1 MIPASVRARVHTL
14 FAIAF
19 GTLPALA
26 QSSDRD
32 WNQARGNSAG
42 TARTEFAPVRVTPV
56 PVWKQPLG
64 VLACEPVAWAGVVYA
79 IATDAKGARKLHA
92 LDVATGLPV
101 AKAATLPAKGAL
113 HAAVWQGTVVVTS
126 PEAVV
131 FYSARGD
138 QLAPR
143 ERKLTGD
150 FPSAP
155 TIHAGLAYVCG
166 LKPGTTEPT
175 IEVAD
180 IAQQKWL
187 QSLGPGAGHAA
198 VIDGKLPGSAELRA
212 AVFQVEPGSKQKQ
225 FGFTQSSV
233 SGLGTKSVQFGAWTL
248 EMFTLTDP
256 PAATGPGFE
265 EAYVAYIRPREHE
278 SGGAWFVYTP
288 GPFQASD
295 GTKLHT
301 LIAPRAL
308 SPIVTPAALVDGRVF
323 GFSASGE
330 LIRFDKDGKYV
341 LVVPKSEKLPAG
353 ARPGPATVAQD
364 VLYLG
369 NWAVELPAGRVLWCD
384 PSLAATTPLLPLA
397 DGRIVYGTAA
407 GELVCAGDPSA
418 KVAAPASRA
427 RATPVRRAS
436 PTGGDGVVL
445 ATGEFVAG
453 AVTRLDA
460 GRVRVTP
467 ANGEPREFAPA
478 ELALVAS
485 EGETQLVGREHAVYF
500 ACYSALQQSWFDA
513 LEKLFAS
520 WRDIGCPAE
529 SQRLVSEAQ
538 EWGLE
543 AERATAWSQT
553 LTGKT
558 VNGSANAAKQRARVA
573 GEEEASRRRV
583 QAAFLA
589 ASDWCAKRA
598 LARTASALLVQ
609 AEIVLRDQPV
619 VREREAALLP
629 REFPGRDASARATT
643 WSHVARAILP
653 SDGVLVAHDDPAW
666 ERARTPPWNEDS
678 FAVRTRN
685 VIVYSRE
692 RDPDSLGQCLGDA
705 DRTVRVLAGL
715 LPRPAGSP
723 VPGGAPLDVRLHASR
738 AEFLSEADRA
748 GAQMAWAAGYYSPG
762 ENVSRFYVPR
772 GETAADPLARN
783 LAHVIVHEVTHHYI
797 SARWLGDDAKPAQGD
812 PLRPGFWIVEG
823 FARFVED
830 QVVEMERRGERFDDD
845 TVASIEAAAA
855 VAEQGGLLP
864 MKRFLQASQMQ
875 FAQLPAEGVVAVQ
888 LRNTLGKVAVTPKSS
903 FYEQAGSLV
912 FFLVNEAGEERRAK
926 VFEYL
931 RAWYA
936 GEVPKES
943 WKLLG
948 YPTVE
953 ALEVEYGEF
962 LARIRAR

>member
-1 MIPASVRARVHTL
+1 MIPAFVRARVHTL
-14 FAIAF
+14 FAIAL

-92 LDVATGLPV
+92 FDVTTGLPV
-101 AKAATLPAKGAL
+101 AKAAPLPAKGAL

-225 FGFTQSSV
+225 FGFTQASV

-278 SGGAWFVYTP
+278 SGGEWFVYTP

-384 PSLAATTPLLPLA
+384 PALAATTPLQAQASRLEVTRRKAKRPRRRSTVIMRSIPSSFVGGTTRCTPVPVQACGGCLPLCWRRRER
-397 DGRIVYGTAA
+397 DR
-407 GELVCAGDPSA
+407 
-418 KVAAPASRA
+418 RN
-427 RATPVRRAS
+427 RRRRRAQ
-436 PTGGDGVVL
+436 
-445 ATGEFVAG
+445 F
-453 AVTRLDA
+453 
-460 GRVRVTP
+460 
-467 ANGEPREFAPA
+467 
-478 ELALVAS
+478 
-485 EGETQLVGREHAVYF
+485 
-500 ACYSALQQSWFDA
+500 
-513 LEKLFAS
+513 
-520 WRDIGCPAE
+520 
-529 SQRLVSEAQ
+529 
-538 EWGLE
+538 
-543 AERATAWSQT
+543 
-553 LTGKT
+553 
-558 VNGSANAAKQRARVA
+558 
-573 GEEEASRRRV
+573 
-583 QAAFLA
+583 
-589 ASDWCAKRA
+589 CAYG
-598 LARTASALLVQ
+598 
-609 AEIVLRDQPV
+609 
-619 VREREAALLP
+619 REAAMAAEP
-629 REFPGRDASARATT
+629 
-643 WSHVARAILP
+643 HVAPNGQVSAGAAPRRSPAGGL
-653 SDGVLVAHDDPAW
+653 SRVGTVL
-666 ERARTPPWNEDS
+666 
-678 FAVRTRN
+678 
-685 VIVYSRE
+685 
-692 RDPDSLGQCLGDA
+692 Q
-705 DRTVRVLAGL
+705 
-715 LPRPAGSP
+715 PRPC
-723 VPGGAPLDVRLHASR
+723 
-738 AEFLSEADRA
+738 
-748 GAQMAWAAGYYSPG
+748 
-762 ENVSRFYVPR
+762 
-772 GETAADPLARN
+772 
-783 LAHVIVHEVTHHYI
+783 
-797 SARWLGDDAKPAQGD
+797 
-812 PLRPGFWIVEG
+812 
-823 FARFVED
+823 
-830 QVVEMERRGERFDDD
+830 
-845 TVASIEAAAA
+845 AAATIYWMR
-855 VAEQGGLLP
+855 P
-864 MKRFLQASQMQ
+864 
-875 FAQLPAEGVVAVQ
+875 
-888 LRNTLGKVAVTPKSS
+888 
-903 FYEQAGSLV
+903 
-912 FFLVNEAGEERRAK
+912 FFSA
-926 VFEYL
+926 
-931 RAWYA
+931 
-936 GEVPKES
+936 
-943 WKLLG
+943 
-948 YPTVE
+948 
-953 ALEVEYGEF
+953 
-962 LARIRAR
+962 